1 MASNSRR
8 EKGTGSW
15 DTIIKGGISYYR
27 FRKNTT
33 V

>member
-15 DTIIKGGISYYR
+15 DTITKGGISYYR
-27 FRKNTT
+27 FRKKLP
-33 V
+33 